1 MPRRLVPALLLLAL
15 LLGIGTLI
23 GRAGFV
29 VLNVPE
35 AVTAGAFEAMRSD
48 LRQMRAFLQ
57 RMPKGADL
65 HTHLSGAV
73 YAERLIAWAAQD
85 GLCLSQPEKVLVQ
98 RPADAREDA
107 PCGADPGLIPVA
119 QAVSG
124 PGSQTVYGLLVDAYS
139 MRAFVPTPQVPSG
152 HDQFFATFGKFGAAT
167 GGADTPNRLER
178 LAEMTADQLR
188 AYDAA
193 AVQYAEFMFTFLESA
208 ERRRLA
214 AAIGTETEPKAMLA
228 ALQQAGLKDFVRRR
242 ADELEGL
249 RGRIEALLGCAG
261 GKDRPGCGVGYSFIA
276 QVNRNAPPAEV
287 FVQTAV
293 AAALVRTAPRL
304 VVGLNFVGPE
314 DHRTAL
320 RDYHTHMA
328 YVAALAPPDV
338 PVALHAG
345 ELWLGLVPPADL
357 DFHIREAVEVAGARR
372 IGHGTAIGFERDM
385 PGLLAEMARREVAVE
400 IALTSSDLILGVR
413 GREHPI
419 STYVAAGVPVVL
431 ATDDA
436 GVSRI
441 DLTHEFVRAA
451 RDHGFDYRA
460 LKAFA
465 YNAIR
470 YAFLPAAEKEAQMRK
485 LAVAFSTFER
495 TEVRRLSFGERARAI
510 LSEIM
515 RGAKAGGGANL

>member
-1 MPRRLVPALLLLAL
+1 MPRRLLAALLLLAL
-15 LLGIGTLI
+15 LLGAGTLI
-23 GRAGFV
+23 GRAGFL

-35 AVTAGAFEAMRSD
+35 AVTAGAFEATRTD

-85 GLCLSQPEKVLVQ
+85 GLCVSQPEQVLLP

-107 PCGADPGLIPVA
+107 PCGADPGLTPVA
-119 QAVSG
+119 QALA
-124 PGSQTVYGLLVDAYS
+124 GSRGQTVFDLLVDAYS

-152 HDQFFATFGKFGAAT
+152 HDQFFGTFGKFGAAT
-167 GGADTPNRLER
+167 GGADTPARLDR
-178 LAEMTADQLR
+178 VAEMTVDQLR

-193 AVQYAEFMFTFLESA
+193 SVQYAEFMFTFLESA

-214 AAIGTETEPKAMLA
+214 AAIGTETDPKAMLT
-228 ALQQAGLKDFVRRR
+228 ALQKAGLKDFVRRR
-242 ADELEGL
+242 AEELEGL
-249 RGRIEALLGCAG
+249 TARIDALLGCASG
-261 GKDRPGCGVGYSFIA
+261 PDKPGCGVGYRFIA
-276 QVNRNAPPAEV
+276 QVNRNYPLAEV
-287 FVQTAV
+287 FTQTAV
-293 AAALVRTAPRL
+293 AAALVRAAPRM
-304 VVGLNFVGPE
+304 VVGLNYVGPE
-314 DHRTAL
+314 DYRTAL
-320 RDYHTHMA
+320 RDYRTHMA

-345 ELWLGLVPPADL
+345 ELWLGLVPPSDL
-357 DFHIREAVEVAGARR
+357 DFHIRAAVEVAGARR

-385 PGLLAEMARREVAVE
+385 PGLLAEMARRDVAVE
-400 IALTSSDLILGVR
+400 IALTSSDVILGVR

-419 STYVAAGVPVVL
+419 TTYVAAGVPVVL

-441 DLTHEFVRAA
+441 DLTNEYVRAA

-460 LKAFA
+460 LKSFA
-465 YNAIR
+465 HNAIR
-470 YAFLPAAEKEAQMRK
+470 HAFLPEAEKVAQMRK
-485 LAVAFSTFER
+485 LDLAFAAFEQG
-495 TEVRRLSFGERARAI
+495 EVQRLSWGERARAVVWELI
-510 LSEIM
+510 
-515 RGAKAGGGANL
+515 RGGRRGGGASL